1 MVPLRFLFSFF
12 LLSGIAAVQAQTHVG
27 PCGNG
32 GGEWNDALA
41 DRLLRNKQLLE
52 DNPLQFRST
61 VYVPVRIHMVA
72 NSSGQGRVLHSRVL
86 EQMCRLNSDFADMG
100 MQFYIKGIND
110 NINDTAIYNA
120 QYNAGFIMNQLRDNS
135 AFNIWI
141 VDVAAPAAPQ
151 PGDEGQILGYYN
163 PFRDWVVMRR
173 DQAGSTTITLPHEV
187 GHFFSLMHTHNGW
200 DAQRWTAEIGNPAPA
215 ISPGG
220 VPTERQD
227 GTNCHNAGDFICD
240 TPPDYN
246 GFGFSG
252 CNYNIAQDPTGT
264 FIDPD
269 EQLFMSYFLNC
280 TRNDYYFSQTQ
291 QDLIWADYNHSSRN
305 SIRSNFVPNLTEIT
319 EPATPI
325 YPIGGIVTPG
335 YNIVNL
341 QWEAVTGADSY
352 LLEID
357 LVPTF
362 ALSPIRVV
370 VQGANTYT
378 ATTLQANKNYSW
390 RVRPFNAYRTC
401 APNSAIATFR
411 TGTELVSTQDIT
423 DLDSW
428 TISPNPVLAQGAM
441 QVTLQAGRGF
451 EADFTL
457 YNTAGQIVQRIG
469 RQRINAGETHF
480 EFSAENLSPGIYM
493 LALDHQEGR
502 EVRRVVVVR

>member
-1 MVPLRFLFSFF
+1 
-12 LLSGIAAVQAQTHVG
+12 
-27 PCGNG
+27 
-32 GGEWNDALA
+32 
-41 DRLLRNKQLLE
+41 
-52 DNPLQFRST
+52 
-61 VYVPVRIHMVA
+61 
-72 NSSGQGRVLHSRVL
+72 
-86 EQMCRLNSDFADMG
+86 

-110 NINDTAIYNA
+110 NINNTAIYNA
-120 QYNAGFIMNQLRDNS
+120 QYNAGFIMNQLKD
-135 AFNIWI
+135 AGALNIWI

-151 PGDEGQILGYYN
+151 PGDEGVILGYYS
-163 PFRDWVVMRR
+163 PFRDWVVVRR
-173 DQAGSTTITLPHEV
+173 DEVGSVTITLPHEI
-187 GHFFSLMHTHNGW
+187 GHFFSLLHTHNGW
-200 DAQRWTAEIGNPAPA
+200 DAQRWTPEIGNPSPV

-227 GTNCHNAGDFICD
+227 GANCHNSGDFICD

-246 GFGFSG
+246 GYGFSG

-291 QDLIWADYNHSSRN
+291 QNLIWADYNHSSRN
-305 SIRSNFVPNLTEIT
+305 YIRSNFVPNLTEIT
-319 EPATPI
+319 EPATPA
-325 YPIGGIVTPG
+325 YPIGGEVTPG
-335 YNIVNL
+335 YNIVHF
-341 QWEAVTGADSY
+341 QWAAVTGADFY

-362 ALSPIRVV
+362 SLSPIRVV
-370 VQGANTYT
+370 VQGANTHT
-378 ATTLQANKNYSW
+378 VTTLQANRTYSW

-401 APNSAIATFR
+401 APFTGIATFR
-411 TGTELVSTQDIT
+411 TGTEVVSTRDIT

-428 TISPNPVLAQGAM
+428 TISPNPVFAQGVM
-441 QVTLQAGRGF
+441 QVTLQAGKGF

-457 YNTAGQIVQRIG
+457 YNTAGQVVQRIG
-469 RQRINAGETHF
+469 RRRINAGETHF
-480 EFSAENLSPGIYM
+480 EFSVEQLSPGIYM